1 VDEDNVAGIELDS
14 VWLPDKYQ
22 CEHAFLVPDY
32 GFRVTFTSELGRSL
46 SDKLRR
52 RGKFTPE
59 SRRKINPISGP
70 GYTIDSHFVDED
82 HWEHD
87 IILEEYDATVV
98 LLNDEASGIGNALY
112 YRASHDTA
120 PVVPYFDP
128 IVMERLLQGYSPRDA
143 GIPRGWK
150 HLYIRELKASGMG
163 YKEIIKLLHV
173 SGQTYRD
180 ALESDDE

>member
-1 VDEDNVAGIELDS
+1 MDWSEVAGIELDS

-22 CEHAFLVPDY
+22 WQHALTVPDY
-32 GFRVTFTSELGRSL
+32 DIRITFTSEQGRSFA
-46 SDKLRR
+46 DKLRR

-59 SRRKINPISGP
+59 GRRKINPIGGP
-70 GYTIDSHFVDED
+70 GYLIDSHFVDED

-87 IILEEYDATVV
+87 ILLEEYDATIV
-98 LLNDEASGIGNALY
+98 LLNDEASSIGNALY

-128 IVMERLLQGYSPRDA
+128 VVMERLVNGMEPREA

-150 HLYIRELKASGMG
+150 HLYIRELHRTGFG
-163 YKEIIKLLHV
+163 YKEIIDMLHI
-173 SGQTYRD
+173 SGATYRE
-180 ALESDDE
+180 ALLDQE